1 MRPLA
6 EQCGTEAAVDP
17 RVTKSRARVLASAVE
32 ILREEGLAGLTIEAV
47 AARSGVAKTT
57 IYRQFS
63 DRDELH
69 FGALQSVACAPELP
83 FTDDVVSDVVT
94 FCSGLNRILRDG
106 VAGAVLASAIDGAE
120 RSESLAALTHEFGVQ
135 RRFGLTSRLRAAQK
149 AGELAADADLDLLIS
164 QLVGPLFMRR
174 FISRQPASA
183 NFVGRHVTALLT
195 PLVCSTRVS
204 HASRARD
211 ARARSQR

>member
-1 MRPLA
+1 MRPLT
-6 EQCGTEAAVDP
+6 EQGCTEAAEDP

-32 ILREEGLAGLTIEAV
+32 ILRDEGLAGLTIEAV

-57 IYRQFS
+57 IYRQFT

-69 FGALQSVACAPELP
+69 FAALQSVVCSPELP

-94 FCSGLNRILRDG
+94 YCCGLNRILREG
-106 VAGAVLASAIDGAE
+106 PAGSVLASAIDGAE
-120 RSESLAALTHEFGVQ
+120 RSESLAALTHEFGAQ

-149 AGELAADADLDLLIS
+149 AGELAADADLDMLIS

-174 FISRQPASA
+174 FISRQSASA
-183 NFVGRHVTALLT
+183 SFVGRHVTALLT
-195 PLVCSTRVS
+195 PLVCSTRAS
-204 HASRARD
+204 HASHGRN
-211 ARARSQR
+211 ARSRSPR

>member
-1 MRPLA
+1 MRPLSEQAFSETA
-6 EQCGTEAAVDP
+6 EDP
-17 RVTKSRARVLASAVE
+17 RVTKSRVRVLATAVE
-32 ILREEGLAGLTIEAV
+32 ILHAEGLAGLTIEAV

-57 IYRQFS
+57 IYRQFT
-63 DRDELH
+63 DREELH
-69 FGALQSVACAPELP
+69 FAALQSVACSPELP
-83 FTDDVVSDVVT
+83 FTDDVVSDVAA
-94 FCSGLNRILRDG
+94 FCCGLNRILREG

-120 RSESLAALTHEFGVQ
+120 RSESLAALTHQFGVQ

-149 AGELAADADLDLLIS
+149 AGQLAADADLDVLIS

-174 FISRQPASA
+174 FISRQPTST

-195 PLVCSTRVS
+195 PLVCSTRGSLAS
-204 HASRARD
+204 HGRD